1 MEFDQL
7 DLQKAL
13 KILDTLPQT
22 PQVKLQKQ
30 EIQKRINKITDTT
43 IKELLSKHEKETQEP
58 HTLQCS

>member
-30 EIQKRINKITDTT
+30 EMSKKLFNL
-43 IKELLSKHEKETQEP
+43 IKSI
-58 HTLQCS
+58 

>member
-43 IKELLSKHEKETQEP
+43 IKELLSKHEKETQ
-58 HTLQCS
+58 